1 MRVML
6 ITLVSVTKMTMPG
19 RLKAGQRFL
28 VPYVGVR
35 VLPGQHDLTIRKG
48 CIFRGILFFNP

>member
-19 RLKAGQRFL
+19 RLMAGQRFL

-35 VLPGQHDLTIRKG
+35 VLPGQQRSNHQKRMYLQRHP
-48 CIFRGILFFNP
+48 FF